1 MGSRSCD
8 CRGGEVEEDDIVPR
22 HSLSLVQTTMS
33 EDEMNID
40 DGEYIQLTNVHI
52 WWENVSLAAGGA
64 VRRRGRGFQNTSG
77 ALVGT

>member
-52 WWENVSLAAGGA
+52 
-64 VRRRGRGFQNTSG
+64 
-77 ALVGT
+77 